1 MQENYVLS
9 FRKLRFFSDLSD
21 DTFHAMFANGKIAKY
36 ERGTFII
43 HRSDENIPVLFVLKG
58 LLEILRTAENG
69 REQVIG
75 LGRAGDGINLIPALL
90 EENGNRATI
99 RAVTSSELLN
109 IQPAVF
115 NNLLSKYPDFSKSVV
130 LFLAQRLA
138 QMTDLA
144 ESLALTPV
152 RARLAR
158 FLIQQA
164 DNSTTTSWTQ
174 EDIARQIGSV
184 RDVVGRTLRTF
195 ELNGLITFHRNRI
208 SLLDKAGLIEETR
221 VQ

>member
-1 MQENYVLS
+1 
-9 FRKLRFFSDLSD
+9 
-21 DTFHAMFANGKIAKY
+21 MFLNGRIAKY

-43 HRSDENIPVLFVLKG
+43 HRSDEDIPVLFVLKG

-75 LGRAGDGINLIPALL
+75 LAKAGEGINLIPALL
-90 EENGNRATI
+90 EEKGNRATV
-99 RAVTSSELLN
+99 RAVSTSEVLK
-109 IQPAVF
+109 IQPDDF
-115 NNLLSKYPDFSKSVV
+115 NKLISKYPDFSKAVI
-130 LFLAQRLA
+130 LFLARRLA

-144 ESLALTPV
+144 ERLALTPV

-164 DNSTTTSWTQ
+164 DNSITTSWTQ

-195 ELNGLITFHRNRI
+195 EINGLITLHRNRI
-208 SLLDKAGLIEETR
+208 ILVDKAGLIQETK